1 MQIPFIVLVLALLS
15 AAFAQKDARCVNGVP
30 ATVGDTVGVHYSG
43 YIDKS
48 SAAGEHGKMF
58 DSSLKRG
65 PFTFRLGSG
74 QVIKGWDQGIDGMC
88 LGEKKT
94 LTIPPE
100 LGYGARGAGKDIPP
114 NATLRFTVDLISI
127 NDNKIALEP
136 TAEPNIFREMDTN
149 NDQHIT
155 EEEMQ
160 AWFTST
166 HPDKLTSIPQ
176 GLFEREDKNGD
187 KVISWEEFDGPK
199 GDSA

>member
-1 MQIPFIVLVLALLS
+1 
-15 AAFAQKDARCVNGVP
+15 
-30 ATVGDTVGVHYSG
+30 
-43 YIDKS
+43 
-48 SAAGEHGKMF
+48 
-58 DSSLKRG
+58 
-65 PFTFRLGSG
+65 
-74 QVIKGWDQGIDGMC
+74 MC

-127 NDNKIALEP
+127 NENKIALEP

-149 NDQHIT
+149 RDLQIT

-166 HPDKLTSIPQ
+166 HPDKLTSIPP
-176 GLFEREDKNGD
+176 GLFEREDKNGV
-187 KVISWEEFDGPK
+187 KHLFYS
-199 GDSA
+199 S